1 MRNLAGDENCDQYIP
16 HELELADIPYH
27 NFGFKVGGEVP
38 TTYKGFLDGWN
49 FERAWYYW
57 IARSDE
63 NLLLFKYANRLHKKF
78 GKEVRVGGHC
88 GCPSPKENYNRPWD
102 IGVSLYHV
110 DTQEGLLALANMI
123 KQQTKGC
130 R

>member
-16 HELELADIPYH
+16 YELELAEIPYH

-38 TTYKGFLDGWN
+38 TMFKGFLNGWV

-57 IARSDE
+57 IASSDE

-78 GKEVRVGGHC
+78 GKEVRVRGHC
-88 GCPSPKENYNRPWD
+88 GCPSPEEDYNRPWD
-102 IGVSLYHV
+102 IGVSSYHV
-110 DTQEGLLALANMI
+110 DTQEGLKALADMI
-123 KQQTKGC
+123 KYQCEKK
-130 R
+130 